1 MKKTAQFLPSPKPS
15 SVLQTQT
22 RHPRQ
27 DHPKGDL
34 KHQVLRW
41 LLHYPFQRA
50 DDIAIGLDSGERT
63 IARVL
68 QSLTEQGLVDSV
80 NPSIN
85 RGNRHGWYY
94 LTTLG
99 LHQVAALEGCVPVA
113 LARTWHADERHLL
126 RLLPRFHQIVTL
138 QNIVHSL
145 VCSSP

>member
-27 DHPKGDL
+27 DHPKGDV

-41 LLHYPFQRA
+41 LLYYPFQRA
-50 DDIAIGLDSGERT
+50 DDIAIGLDNGERT
-63 IARVL
+63 IARFL

-85 RGNRHGWYY
+85 RGTRPVWYD
-94 LTTLG
+94 LTAIDL
-99 LHQVAALEGCVPVA
+99 
-113 LARTWHADERHLL
+113 
-126 RLLPRFHQIVTL
+126 
-138 QNIVHSL
+138 
-145 VCSSP
+145 